1 MSIAVSWLLSASLAF
16 LAAAPGGSGPAGA
29 PLAIVAAVKGR
40 VEVVS
45 SRGGPAAVVSFGR
58 PLARGDRVV
67 VAPGGSATVFFNDG
81 NVVELGERS
90 TITVGGRAAAKPRA
104 GAGELSGE
112 IYASVNRFVAGGSRE
127 TGLVGLTP
135 LRAGAAA
142 QPLLVQPRR
151 TNLIDGRPRFAWAP
165 VAGASRYRVTVSGE
179 QGELWHRDV
188 ADTALDY
195 PADIA
200 PLEAGADLAWDVRA
214 LTDRGELR
222 REESVVHVL
231 TADEAAGVRE
241 SLARIHEAAGG
252 AASPAACYL
261 AGSYLFGQG
270 LFVECAEQF
279 EALLR
284 IAPDSPSPH
293 EALGNVYRAVGLTD
307 RAADEYRQAL
317 ALTR

>member
-1 MSIAVSWLLSASLAF
+1 
-16 LAAAPGGSGPAGA
+16 
-29 PLAIVAAVKGR
+29 
-40 VEVVS
+40 
-45 SRGGPAAVVSFGR
+45 
-58 PLARGDRVV
+58 
-67 VAPGGSATVFFNDG
+67 
-81 NVVELGERS
+81 
-90 TITVGGRAAAKPRA
+90 
-104 GAGELSGE
+104 
-112 IYASVNRFVAGGSRE
+112 
-127 TGLVGLTP
+127 
-135 LRAGAAA
+135 
-142 QPLLVQPRR
+142 
-151 TNLIDGRPRFAWAP
+151 
-165 VAGASRYRVTVSGE
+165 
-179 QGELWHRDV
+179 
-188 ADTALDY
+188 
-195 PADIA
+195 
-200 PLEAGADLAWDVRA
+200 
-214 LTDRGELR
+214 LR